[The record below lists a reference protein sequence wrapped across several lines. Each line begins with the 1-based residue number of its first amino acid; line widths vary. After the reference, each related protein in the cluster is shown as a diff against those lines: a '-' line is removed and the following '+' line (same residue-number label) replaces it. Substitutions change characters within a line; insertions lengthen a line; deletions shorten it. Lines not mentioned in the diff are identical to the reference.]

1 MINAINIPQQ
11 IVAPNQNVL
20 FAANRIKTGCP
31 IRHDAGSGL
40 FTITK
45 PGLYKVHFNGSVLS
59 TVANQDVQLAI
70 EVDGEAI
77 QAAKTHDTITTT
89 GSFRSVSV
97 DIPVRV
103 PCSCCLVVSV
113 GNLSTLNVA
122 LENANIINERVG

>member
-11 IVAPNQNVL
+11 TVLPNQNVL
-20 FAANRIKTGCP
+20 FAVNRIKTGCP

-40 FTITK
+40 FNITK
-45 PGLYKVHFNGSVLS
+45 PGLYKVHFNANVLA

-77 QAAKTHDTITTT
+77 QAAKTHDTITAV
-89 GSFRSVSV
+89 GSYRSVSV

-103 PCSCCLVVSV
+103 PCSCCLAISV
-113 GNLSTLNVA
+113 GNLSTLSA
-122 LENANIINERVG
+122 TLENANIIIERVG